1 MWERFKVSGKK
12 LEWKLLEVKN
22 LILSGNKRSGREM
35 LFMGLKRFRVRVR
48 EISSL
53 ICLIRIIK
61 VKFNKNCSGANS
73 HKKRLEVKILKIH

>member
-1 MWERFKVSGKK
+1 MWEKFKVSGKK

-53 ICLIRIIK
+53 I
-61 VKFNKNCSGANS
+61 
-73 HKKRLEVKILKIH
+73 